1 MGRALAVALVGLNG
15 HVIEVEADIGQTLPA
30 FVLLGLPDAALSE
43 ARERIRS
50 AAQNSG
56 IPLSRR
62 KITVN
67 LVPASLPKKGSGFDL
82 AIVMAALNAAGD
94 VRRTG
99 GTVFI
104 AELGLDGRLRP
115 VRGVL
120 PAVLAAMTAGC
131 REFVVA
137 AANLAEAE
145 LVAGARVR
153 GYESLAEVA
162 QDFDANPEKLVVAD
176 PGPAAGDARVPA
188 VGGPSAGGP
197 ARAEPS
203 GAPDLAEVAGQ
214 AEARLALEIAAAG
227 GHHLMMVGPPGSGKT
242 MLAERLSGLLP
253 DLNDAEAMEVT
264 AIHSLDNGGEG
275 ITALV
280 RRPPYERPHHS
291 ASTAS
296 IIGGG
301 SGIPRP
307 GAASR
312 AHRGVLFLDEAPE
325 YDRRVLDALRQPLE
339 SGELVLHRSAG
350 TAAYPARFQLV
361 MAANPCPC
369 GKATGKGMGCECT
382 PMARRRYFGKLSGPL
397 LDRVDIQLQ
406 VNRVSLAQLS
416 DTGPRESTAQVAA
429 RVRLAR
435 SSQLERLRPFG
446 LVHNADLS
454 GRLLRGPLRL
464 DPRNTQLLDR
474 AMGAGTLTAR
484 GYDRVL
490 RLSWTVAD
498 LRGQSRPGP
507 DEVGLA
513 LTLRQRGVGA

>member
-1 MGRALAVALVGLNG
+1 MGMGRALAVALVGLNG

-99 GTVFI
+99 GTVFL

-120 PAVLAAMTAGC
+120 PAVLAALAAGC
-131 REFVVA
+131 QEFVVA
-137 AANLAEAE
+137 QANLAEAE
-145 LVAGARVR
+145 LVAGAKVR
-153 GYESLAEVA
+153 GYESLAQVA
-162 QDFDANPEKLVVAD
+162 ADFDANPEHLVLSAPNAPGAEGGGVPRSIPGAGPPGAAPAD
-176 PGPAAGDARVPA
+176 L
-188 VGGPSAGGP
+188 S
-197 ARAEPS
+197 
-203 GAPDLAEVAGQ
+203 EVAGQ
-214 AEARLALEIAAAG
+214 GEARLALEIAAAG

-242 MLAERLSGLLP
+242 MLAERLPGLLP
-253 DLNDAEAMEVT
+253 ELSDDEALEVT
-264 AIHSLDNGGEG
+264 AIHSLDTSQTG

-291 ASTAS
+291 ASTAA

-325 YDRRVLDALRQPLE
+325 FDKRVLDALRQPLE
-339 SGELVLHRSAG
+339 SGELVLHRAAG

-361 MAANPCPC
+361 LAANPCPC
-369 GKATGKGMGCECT
+369 GKATGKGIACECT
-382 PMARRRYFGKLSGPL
+382 AMARRRYFGKLSGPL

-406 VNRVSLAQLS
+406 VDRVQLSQFS
-416 DTGPRESTAQVAA
+416 DTGQRESSAQVAVRVQMA
-429 RVRLAR
+429 RAI
-435 SSQLERLRPFG
+435 QQQRLRPFG
-446 LVHNADLS
+446 LVHNADLT
-454 GRLLRGPLRL
+454 GRILRGPLRL
-464 DPRNTQLLDR
+464 GSKDTHLLDR
-474 AMGAGTLTAR
+474 AMGAGTLSAR

-490 RLSWTVAD
+490 RLAWTVAD
-498 LRGQSRPGP
+498 LQGRDTPGV
-507 DEVGLA
+507 DDVGLA
-513 LTLRQRGVGA
+513 LTLRQRGEGL